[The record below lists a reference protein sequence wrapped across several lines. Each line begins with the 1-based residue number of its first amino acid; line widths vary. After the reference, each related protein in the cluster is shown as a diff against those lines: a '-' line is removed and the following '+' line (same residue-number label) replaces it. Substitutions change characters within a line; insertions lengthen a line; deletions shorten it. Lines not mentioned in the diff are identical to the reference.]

1 MKSTKILKFAFNQI
15 LSICVFCWVSLP
27 MKWDLLCG
35 ISVCMRLCVFLW
47 SWSKTVAVGV
57 VGNVNKCAC
66 LRPGEK
72 ATSDRVSERLFTAV
86 QRVCVCMWCL
96 HLCQFWQKTKRER
109 RDRMTRKRK
118 YKHIHSLSLCLSL
131 SHTHTLYWPTSAPLN
146 YAPNY
151 CNHYNHL

>member
-1 MKSTKILKFAFNQI
+1 M
-15 LSICVFCWVSLP
+15 
-27 MKWDLLCG
+27 CG

-86 QRVCVCMWCL
+86 QRVCVCVCV
-96 HLCQFWQKTKRER
+96 CGVYICVNFGR
-109 RDRMTRKRK
+109 RPKEKGET
-118 YKHIHSLSLCLSL
+118 
-131 SHTHTLYWPTSAPLN
+131 A
-146 YAPNY
+146 
-151 CNHYNHL
+151 